1 MNTEKKRGG
10 AEKNS
15 VSVLITARKGL
26 KSPNITRIR
35 RRLRKMLDILQ
46 IEAEE
51 ISILLTGNAEIKK
64 LNSTYRRKNSA
75 TDVLSF
81 ASSGGP
87 GPETLGDIVISLP
100 VARKQAAKA
109 GNSFEREVVFL
120 LAHGLLHLVGYDH
133 ERSEKE
139 AEKME
144 ALQKKLM
151 AAGYSK

>member
-1 MNTEKKRGG
+1 MQTEKK
-10 AEKNS
+10 S

-26 KSPNITRIR
+26 KSPNVTRIR
-35 RRLRKMLDILQ
+35 RRLKKMLDTLQ
-46 IEAEE
+46 IEAGEV
-51 ISILLTGNAEIKK
+51 SILLTGNAEIKK
-64 LNSTYRRKNSA
+64 LNSAYRRKNSA

-100 VARKQAAKA
+100 VARKQAAKV

-120 LAHGLLHLVGYDH
+120 LAHGLLHLAGYDH

>member
-1 MNTEKKRGG
+1 MKTEKTRGG
-10 AEKNS
+10 AKKNS
-15 VSVLITARKGL
+15 VSVLITARKGF
-26 KSPNITRIR
+26 KTPNITRIR
-35 RRLRKMLDILQ
+35 RRLWKMLDILQ
-46 IEAEE
+46 IETGEV
-51 ISILLTGNAEIKK
+51 SILLTGNAEIKK

-109 GNSFEREVVFL
+109 GNSFERELLFL
-120 LAHGLLHLVGYDH
+120 LSHGLLHLVGYDH

-144 ALQKKLM
+144 VLQKKLM